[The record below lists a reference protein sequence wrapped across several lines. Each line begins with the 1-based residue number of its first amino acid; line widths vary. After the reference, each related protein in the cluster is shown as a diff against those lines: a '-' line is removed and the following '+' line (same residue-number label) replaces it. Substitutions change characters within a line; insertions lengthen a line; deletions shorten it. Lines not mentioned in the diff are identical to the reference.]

1 MTARRKTTFIL
12 SLAIL
17 LELFS
22 QAAFRDLYFAA
33 SNYSTGNM
41 GTIRH
46 ETGGFIVSKNQVSN
60 LGRDAF
66 GYTIIGPDANSA
78 VLLHKCEYGPN
89 DHIMLYDANGN

>member
-46 ETGGFIVSKNQVSN
+46 ETGGGEWGGK
-60 LGRDAF
+60 
-66 GYTIIGPDANSA
+66 
-78 VLLHKCEYGPN
+78 
-89 DHIMLYDANGN
+89 